1 MISSCS
7 TAPNGSPK
15 LHRTFLGSR
24 PPDSPVPLVSFH
36 GNPPPALHRS
46 GLISITLRKFLF
58 FVYQEIGRIGNQ
70 DGAATYMWPSPHS
83 AESSTDA
90 QIWSS
95 HLTNVKEVK
104 LSFTFEANRAIA
116 NQYTIIDYVSN

>member
-1 MISSCS
+1 
-7 TAPNGSPK
+7 
-15 LHRTFLGSR
+15 
-24 PPDSPVPLVSFH
+24 
-36 GNPPPALHRS
+36 
-46 GLISITLRKFLF
+46 
-58 FVYQEIGRIGNQ
+58 VYQEIGRIGNQ